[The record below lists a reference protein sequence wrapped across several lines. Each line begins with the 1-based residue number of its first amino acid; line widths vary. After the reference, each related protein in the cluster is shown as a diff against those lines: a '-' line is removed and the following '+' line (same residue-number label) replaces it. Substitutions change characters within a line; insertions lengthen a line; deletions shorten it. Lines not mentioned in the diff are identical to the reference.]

1 MLDWRRGGRCRVL
14 FVAADPSQGVYADVV
29 RIAAGPYDL
38 VMDFGFRSPE
48 EQRQDPSAFTTVAR
62 VSMSLAH
69 AKSMLPLLAQ
79 GIAEYEQQW
88 GEIPVPGFGDVQKS

>member
-1 MLDWRRGGRCRVL
+1 MAEGS
-14 FVAADPSQGVYADVV
+14 PQGVYANVV

-69 AKSMLPLLAQ
+69 AKSILPLLAQ
-79 GIAEYEQQW
+79 AIAEYEQQW
-88 GEIPVPGFGDVQKS
+88 GEIPVPGFGGVQKG